1 MLSKSHCSVSNDFV
15 RFYHI
20 CCLFHVSLF
29 LFFLLKLLEDTE
41 ARISWPCLGNVSW
54 CITLSPSSLM
64 SQAAACRHRL
74 AGQVVGANARQLAAS
89 WNLPGSGSLGS
100 DAYWLWDWR
109 STWNWDFE
117 MLRLQT
123 WRISMVPVDFPWN
136 QFQLNAKGVSCC
148 WNMV

>member
-1 MLSKSHCSVSNDFV
+1 MILWDFITYVVCFMLVC
-15 RFYHI
+15 
-20 CCLFHVSLF
+20 F
-29 LFFLLKLLEDTE
+29 LFFLVKLLEDTE

-117 MLRLQT
+117 MLRRFKHGGFPGCL
-123 WRISMVPVDFPWN
+123 WIFLKPVSVEC
-136 QFQLNAKGVSCC
+136 KGCLSLLEHGV
-148 WNMV
+148 NTA